1 MLESATRLKLMKFEP
16 DTEME
21 RLLRRHARR
30 SGRLASSGT
39 EAARG
44 TSNDERAAAPIAGG
58 AHLDADEMNAY
69 AEGVLSETARS
80 RYFSHLADCDECR
93 SLVTKLTLAAN
104 VATQPST
111 HAAVASA
118 PSRSWRE
125 WLAALFSP
133 PVLRYGVPAFA
144 LLLVMVVAFVALRE
158 RRRDNLVAQNERTR
172 ERVQNSAAAPPGV
185 DERSTQT
192 AAGTTATGNNAGGT
206 LNENANAPGNE
217 QRQADTTTGTAAAE
231 YQAGKKDAEPESKTT
246 AQPAG
251 PKPAQQTA
259 SSTDVIQQPRDT
271 DEAVSMAKVQPP
283 VTAPPAAQTSVNN
296 DRRAAEDEARK
307 SGEFGEKAKTAR
319 PSTTTAAGGI
329 MRDAPTANNQAPAA
343 SRAQRSGTRE
353 RLGRSSK
360 AEEGRSRE
368 EDVAGSDKRDDGAGE
383 TRSAGGR
390 HFRRQGGAWI
400 DTAYNSSRTA
410 INVAR
415 GSEQYRALVAD
426 EPGIRAIAEQ
436 LGGVVVIVWK
446 KRAYRIY

>member
-1 MLESATRLKLMKFEP
+1 
-16 DTEME
+16 ME

-30 SGRLASSGT
+30 KGELASTGS
-39 EAARG
+39 EAERG
-44 TSNDERAAAPIAGG
+44 TSNDERAAASLAGG

-69 AEGVLSETARS
+69 AEGALSEAARS

-93 SLVTKLTLAAN
+93 GLVTKLTLAAN
-104 VATQPST
+104 VAVQPST
-111 HAAVASA
+111 HTAVAAGS
-118 PSRSWRE
+118 SRSWRE

-158 RRRDNLVAQNERTR
+158 RRQDSFVAQNERTR
-172 ERVQNSAAAPPGV
+172 EPAQNSAAAPSSVG
-185 DERSTQT
+185 ERTNQP
-192 AAGTTATGNNAGGT
+192 AAGTTATANNAGGT
-206 LNENANAPGNE
+206 LNVNTNASVSE
-217 QRQADTTTGTAAAE
+217 QRQEAATTGTAAAE
-231 YQAGKKDAEPESKTT
+231 YQADKKDAEPESKTP
-246 AQPAG
+246 AQPAE

-259 SSTDVIQQPRDT
+259 PSTDVIQQPRDT
-271 DEAVSMAKVQPP
+271 DETVSMAKTAPP
-283 VTAPPAAQTSVNN
+283 VSAPPAARPSVNN
-296 DRRAAEDEARK
+296 DRRADEDEARK

-319 PSTTTAAGGI
+319 PSTATSVGGI
-329 MRDAPTANNQAPAA
+329 MRDTPAANDQAPAA

-368 EDVAGSDKRDDGAGE
+368 EDTAGPDRRDDGTVE

-390 HFRRQGGAWI
+390 QFRRQGGAWV
-400 DTAYNSSRTA
+400 DTSYNSSRAT
-410 INVAR
+410 INVSR

-426 EPGIRAIAEQ
+426 EPGIRAIADQ
-436 LGGVVVIVWK
+436 LGGVVIIVWK